1 MTRRLLSGMVFRIA
15 VIGIAVLAL
24 SPGVAPAQVV
34 VKVNDT
40 VNFRFGMQIQAWAD
54 WVQDPISE
62 GYQQSMF
69 IRRVRLIMAG
79 NLAKDVSFFF
89 QTDNPRLGNTIGSA
103 TGAKNLNAGFLVQD
117 AFGEWR
123 IFGSDVL
130 IMDMGK
136 MIVPETRNTL
146 QSTSSHL
153 SWDGG
158 TYDFLQG
165 AGTGSDASRDVGV
178 QFKSYLVGDHLEL
191 RAGVF
196 DGFRAPSNAA
206 GAGSRNS
213 YRAAGHAQYNFLDTE
228 KGYTYVG
235 TNLGK
240 KKILSI
246 GGGFDTQGTY
256 DSYGADFMLDLPLG
270 AADPKGT
277 SAFTIHGD
285 YIHFDGGCGLNSTG
299 TARLTNCLIPTLA
312 PQDEVFSDAG
322 FYFQPIQLQPFIRFE
337 WNGFKDQI
345 DHSKDTRRY
354 GGGFNYYVS
363 PSQQNLKV
371 TAAIERIVPNVKPSA
386 TSKIKNTTQ
395 YLVQF
400 QFYYF

>member
-1 MTRRLLSGMVFRIA
+1 MTRRLPSMVLRFAMIGLVLLSISA
-15 VIGIAVLAL
+15 
-24 SPGVAPAQVV
+24 GVARAQVV
-34 VKVNDT
+34 VKVNDV
-40 VNFRFGMQIQAWAD
+40 VNFRLGFQIQPWLD
-54 WVQDPISE
+54 WTQDPISE

-69 IRRVRLIMAG
+69 IRRVRLILAG
-79 NLAKDVSFFF
+79 NVAKDVSFFF

-103 TGAKNLNAGFLVQD
+103 TGAKNLNTGFLVQD

-123 IFGSDVL
+123 VFGNDAL
-130 IMDMGK
+130 ILGVGK
-136 MIVPETRNTL
+136 MIVGETRNTL

-158 TYDFLQG
+158 TFDFLQG

-178 QFKSYLVGDHLEL
+178 QFKGYLAADHFEY
-191 RAGVF
+191 RMGIW
-196 DGFRAPSNAA
+196 DGQRAPSNAA

-213 YRAAGHAQYNFLDTE
+213 YRYSGRVQYNFMDTE
-228 KGYTYVG
+228 RGYTYVG

-246 GGGFDTQGTY
+246 GGGFDTQSKY
-256 DSYGADFMLDLPLG
+256 NSYGADFMADIPMG
-270 AADPKGT
+270 AADPKGAN
-277 SAFTIHGD
+277 SFTLHGD
-285 YIHFDGGCGLNSTG
+285 YIHFDGGCDLNSTG

-312 PQDEVFSDAG
+312 PQDEFFTDAG
-322 FYFQPIQLQPFIRFE
+322 FFFKDINLQPFVRFE
-337 WNGFKDQI
+337 YNGFKDNI
-345 DHSKDTRRY
+345 DKTKNQRRY

-363 PSQQNLKV
+363 PAAQNLKIT
-371 TAAIERIVPNVKPSA
+371 TAVERIVPNRPGAA
-386 TSKIKNTTQ
+386 TWKTKDTWH